1 MTYVASIAID
11 AVITALGAFIQ
22 PFVGA
27 AQIVRGQG
35 NRVPPPLDSFV
46 KLTEILQVDLETP
59 TITFDG
65 IPHEVPG
72 QVNILGPKRIDI
84 QVDFYGPS
92 SGDQCAAFKGVYRT
106 FYATSQFPDGIAP
119 LYCSDGRQAPLINS
133 EQQYESRWTIT
144 ASLQYNP
151 TVSITQQSATKLAV
165 NILEDLK

>member
-1 MTYVASIAID
+1 MSTPPYVASIAID

-59 TITFDG
+59 TVTPAG
-65 IPHEVPG
+65 T

-84 QVDFYGPS
+84 QVDFYGPA

-106 FYATSQFPDGIAP
+106 YYATSQFPDGIAP

-151 TVSITQQSATKLAV
+151 TVSITQQSATKLAL
-165 NILEDLK
+165 NIMEDLK